1 MEHGGTWRMIVDHLV
16 ILNGYGRNMME
27 LHGNMKVEIFRSQPM
42 ALDKWNMATQEIETC
57 VLHHY

>member
-42 ALDKWNMATQEIETC
+42 ALDK
-57 VLHHY
+57 